1 MDLLCDVERQ
11 SGSYTHHYPI
21 CLRRVLTDDTLLSM
35 TGGSTEPH
43 YAVSF
48 ISYAR
53 LNDREGFRAFAE
65 IMTRAMGA
73 MYDARPHWGKICP
86 LSAAEVERLY
96 PQLPRFREIVRGSDP
111 EGVFRNDWL
120 NRTLFADSTAAQ
132 FTPTSRPS

>member
-1 MDLLCDVERQ
+1 MPRSRLVEAADVVVQLLKHFGGEPAALDAKTREQLQGMDLLCDVERQ

-73 MYDARPHWGKICP
+73 MFGARPHWGKICP
-86 LSAAEVERLY
+86 LTRSGSGAALSA
-96 PQLPRFREIVRGSDP
+96 I
-111 EGVFRNDWL
+111 
-120 NRTLFADSTAAQ
+120 AQ
-132 FTPTSRPS
+132 I